1 MLCEVVNKT
10 HSDLALNNKIYE
22 YLEQDQ
28 SYTYHLDFKGIQG
41 KYDHDFYVFTLA
53 IFTGDFQIQ
62 LYKDKE
68 RKNRVKKMEPL
79 MYMGDIQYL
88 FSKTEVEKD
97 YPAGIYV
104 YLLSKKRV
112 TTFML

>member
-1 MLCEVVNKT
+1 
-10 HSDLALNNKIYE
+10 
-22 YLEQDQ
+22 
-28 SYTYHLDFKGIQG
+28 
-41 KYDHDFYVFTLA
+41 
-53 IFTGDFQIQ
+53 
-62 LYKDKE
+62 
-68 RKNRVKKMEPL
+68 MEPL